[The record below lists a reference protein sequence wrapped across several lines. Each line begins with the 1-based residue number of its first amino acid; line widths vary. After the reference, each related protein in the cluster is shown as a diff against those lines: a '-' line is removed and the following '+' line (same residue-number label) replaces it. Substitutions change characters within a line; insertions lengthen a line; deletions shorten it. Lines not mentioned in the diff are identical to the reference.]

1 MRQLILIRHGESTWN
16 AEGRLQGAADIPLS
30 ERGRRQAR
38 DLAPLVMELEP
49 TDAVT
54 SDLGRAMETATLL
67 GHPNAAPDVAWR
79 EANLGAWTGR
89 LASDLIGL
97 DGDGYNA
104 WRIGRAT
111 PPDGE
116 SWDDLVGRVSGALD
130 LLIQREGRHMVVTH
144 GGPIRAVCA
153 HLLGLGPASIVPVSP
168 ASVTIV
174 DVDAVPRLRAF
185 NLTSIHAPQETAE

>member
-16 AEGRLQGAADIPLS
+16 AEGRLQGDADIPLS
-30 ERGRRQAR
+30 EHGRRQAR

-54 SDLGRAMETATLL
+54 SDLSRARETATLL
-67 GHPNAAPDVAWR
+67 GYPDAAADVAWR

-89 LASDLIGL
+89 LAADLIGL
-97 DGDGYNA
+97 DGDGYQA
-104 WRIGRAT
+104 WRIGHAT

-116 SWDDLVGRVSGALD
+116 SWDRLTARVGAALQPLMERD
-130 LLIQREGRHMVVTH
+130 GRHLIVTH
-144 GGPIRAVCA
+144 GGPIRAACA
-153 HLLGLGPASIVPVSP
+153 FLLALGPASIVPVSP

-174 DVDAVPRLRAF
+174 DLDPVPRLRAF
-185 NLTSIHAPQETAE
+185 NLTPIHAPQETAE